1 MISSSTLKHLRFP
14 FSFFLMPVYLFALS
28 NAEEI
33 NVFQTLL
40 SFALIH
46 IFLYPASN
54 GYNSYFDKDEDS
66 IGGLKNPPP
75 VKKDLYRASIFLDV
89 AAILLGF
96 LIQYQFAIMLLI
108 YGLVSKAYSHPSIR
122 LKKFPITGW
131 LVIGLF
137 QGFFT
142 FIMSWMAIS
151 DQWLPAVLSNEKIL
165 IAAGLSSLLLWGSYP
180 MTQIYQH
187 EEDSRRGDQTI
198 SLKLGLMGTFHF
210 TAIFFTVAMAGF
222 SIFYL
227 EHYDWT
233 QVLLFLSFL
242 SPVLVF
248 FLSWYL
254 ASLKDREKINFENT
268 MRLNMIS
275 SVCLNIAFLLFFYLQ

>member
-75 VKKDLYRASIFLDV
+75 VKKDLYRASITLDV

-151 DQWLPAVLSNEKIL
+151 DQWLPAGLSNEKIL

-222 SIFYL
+222 SFFYL
-227 EHYDWT
+227 EYYDWT

-242 SPVLVF
+242 SPVLIF